1 MSRRAVLI
9 GAGLVGAASARALAD
24 GGWRVRVLDAGEGRA
39 AASWAAAGILTVG
52 SPQRLPP
59 PVHALAARSLELWRE
74 LGRRHPA
81 IELRRT
87 GMLVLGEDPEWAE
100 WRAAAG
106 LPTERARWRGR
117 PALRLP
123 DVEVVRANRCAPA
136 LLGDIP
142 VERGRVGDAR
152 ALRDEA
158 DVVVVAAGA
167 WAAPLLGALAVRTT
181 VAPRRGQMMIFDR
194 GDLPTV
200 LLRADGEELAV
211 PRADGRVLIGTT
223 LEDAG
228 FDAAPRDPDLDRLE
242 AWARSE
248 VPGLGRREDAWAGL
262 RPWSPDPV
270 PAIGWA
276 ADGVIVAVG
285 HFRNGVL
292 LAPGTGEMVRALAEG
307 REPFL
312 PASAFAPDRRG

>member
-1 MSRRAVLI
+1 VV

-24 GGWRVRVLDAGEGRA
+24 AGWRVRVLDAGEGRA
-39 AASWAAAGILTVG
+39 AASWAAAGLLSVG
-52 SPQRLPP
+52 SPQRVPP
-59 PVHALAARSLELWRE
+59 AVHELGARSLELWRE

-87 GMLVLGEDPEWAE
+87 GMLVVGDDPEWAA

-106 LPTERARWRGR
+106 LPTERTRWRGR

-123 DVEVVRANRCAPA
+123 EVEVVRANRCAPA

-142 VERGRVGDAR
+142 VERARVDDVG
-152 ALRDEA
+152 ALRDGA
-158 DVVVVAAGA
+158 DLVVVAAGA
-167 WAAPLLGALAVRTT
+167 WAAPLLAALGVRTT

-200 LLRADGEELAV
+200 LYRAGGEELAV

-228 FDAAPRDPDLDRLE
+228 FDAAPRDEDLDRLE

-248 VPGLGRREDAWAGL
+248 ISGLGRREDAWAGL
-262 RPWSPDPV
+262 RPWSPDPA

-276 ADGVIVAVG
+276 ADGVIVAAG
-285 HFRNGVL
+285 HFRNGIL
-292 LAPGTGEMVRALAEG
+292 LAPGTGEIVRALAEG
-307 REPFL
+307 REPFI
-312 PASAFAPDRRG
+312 PAASFAPGRPG